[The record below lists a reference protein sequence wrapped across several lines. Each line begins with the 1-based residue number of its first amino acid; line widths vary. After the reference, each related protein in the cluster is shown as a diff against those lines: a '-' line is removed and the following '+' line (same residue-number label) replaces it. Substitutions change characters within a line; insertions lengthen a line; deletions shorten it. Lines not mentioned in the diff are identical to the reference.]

1 MNTILKLRENFTKY
15 VYGRGFTSTTHRET
29 SKLNNEKTNDS
40 IVRGANS
47 LNRQFTKEDIRIANK
62 LGE

>member
-1 MNTILKLRENFTKY
+1 MDTILKLRENFAKY
-15 VYGRGFTSTTHRET
+15 IYGRGLTSTTHKEI

-40 IVRGANS
+40 IFRGANS
-47 LNRQFTKEDIRIANK
+47 LNRQFTKKDIRIANK